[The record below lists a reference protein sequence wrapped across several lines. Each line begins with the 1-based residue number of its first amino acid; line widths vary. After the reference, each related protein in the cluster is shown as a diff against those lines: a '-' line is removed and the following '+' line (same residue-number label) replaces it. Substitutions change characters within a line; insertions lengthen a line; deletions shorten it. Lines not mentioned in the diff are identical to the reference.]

1 MAGLCLTPSWSTL
14 RFEAASSRDTAEPR
28 TLESM
33 EVQFQIHID
42 SMLLIHLGRKTFGA
56 VVLEDVFDLGYS
68 FGFMGIGG

>member
-1 MAGLCLTPSWSTL
+1 
-14 RFEAASSRDTAEPR
+14 
-28 TLESM
+28 M